1 MPSRRQ
7 LLPVI
12 RLALAGPEP
21 GPALAALAAAAGVAP
36 AVRLGPLFS
45 LLLDRDPLTAW
56 RAVTAFGAA
65 MADLAAAR
73 LEDAREVWR
82 NLMWRVNEESGNIA
96 WGIPQ
101 CMGETLARVPV
112 LAADYHRILI
122 SYVQEMDGDC
132 TYIDHAPLRRGSWW
146 AVCRLAEAAPQLA
159 ARALPE
165 LGAAVADCDG
175 EARGLACLA
184 LARLN
189 PDPSRSLIAALT
201 AVADDPFPFDFYDGW
216 QLVPMTVGQAAK
228 DALRALRHCGA

>member
-1 MPSRRQ
+1 MVSRRQ

-12 RLALAGPEP
+12 RTALAGPDP
-21 GPALAALAAAAGVAP
+21 GPALAAIGDIAP

-45 LLLDRDPLTAW
+45 LLLDRDPLISW

-65 MADLAAAR
+65 MAELAEAR

-82 NLMWRVNEESGNIA
+82 NLMWRANEESGNIA

-101 CMGETLARVPV
+101 CMGETLARTPV

-122 SYVQEMDGDC
+122 SYVQDLDGDC
-132 TYIDHAPLRRGSWW
+132 TFIDHAPLRRGVWW
-146 AVCRLAEAAPQLA
+146 AIVRLAEAAPALA

-165 LGAAVADCDG
+165 LTGAVADCDP

-184 LARLN
+184 LANLK
-189 PDPSRSLIAALT
+189 PDPSRTLLAALT
-201 AVADDPFPFDFYDGW
+201 AASEDPAAFDFYNGW
-216 QLVPMTVGQAAK
+216 QLVPTTVALSAAA
-228 DALRALRHCGA
+228 ALAACRRCG

>member
-1 MPSRRQ
+1 MVSRRQ
-7 LLPVI
+7 LLPLI
-12 RLALAGPEP
+12 RTALEGPES
-21 GPALAALAAAAGVAP
+21 GPALAALGDIAP

-45 LLLDRDPLTAW
+45 LLLDRDPLLCW

-65 MADLAAAR
+65 MAELAGER

-82 NLMWRVNEESGNIA
+82 NLMWRTNEESGNIA

-122 SYVQEMDGDC
+122 SLVQDMDGDC
-132 TYIDHAPLRRGSWW
+132 TFIDHAPLRRGVWW
-146 AVCRLAEAAPQLA
+146 AIARLAGAAPELA

-165 LGAAVADCDG
+165 LAAALGDCDH

-184 LARLN
+184 LARVK
-189 PDPSRSLIAALT
+189 PDPSRSLLAAL
-201 AVADDPFPFDFYDGW
+201 AAAADDPAAFDFYDGW
-216 QLVPMTVGQAAK
+216 QLVPTTVGQAAAA
-228 DALRALRHCGA
+228 ALAACRRCG

>member
-1 MPSRRQ
+1 MPRRRQ

-12 RLALAGPEP
+12 RQALAGPEP
-21 GPALAALAAAAGVAP
+21 GPALAALGGIAP

-45 LLLDRDPLTAW
+45 LLLDREPLIGW

-65 MADLAAAR
+65 MAELAGER
-73 LEDAREVWR
+73 QQDAREVWR
-82 NLMWRVNEESGNIA
+82 NLMWRTNEESGNIA

-122 SYVQEMDGDC
+122 SLVQDLDGDC
-132 TYIDHAPLRRGSWW
+132 TYIDHAPLRRGVWW
-146 AVCRLAEAAPQLA
+146 AIARLAEAAPELA

-165 LGAAVADCDG
+165 LTAAVADCDP

-184 LARLN
+184 LARLK
-189 PDPSRSLIAALT
+189 PDPSRTLLAALT
-201 AVADDPFPFDFYDGW
+201 QAAEDQTAFACYDGW
-216 QLVPMTVGQAAK
+216 NLVPTTVAAAA
-228 DALRALRHCGA
+228 DAALAACRRCG

>member
-12 RLALAGPEP
+12 RQALAGPEAD
-21 GPALAALAAAAGVAP
+21 PALAALAAIAP

-45 LLLDRDPLTAW
+45 LLLDRDPLTGW

-65 MADLAAAR
+65 MAELAAAR

-101 CMGETLARVPV
+101 CMGETLARVPA
-112 LAADYHRILI
+112 LATDYHRILI
-122 SYVQEMDGDC
+122 SYVQDMDGDC

-146 AVCRLAEAAPQLA
+146 AICRLAQAAPLLA
-159 ARALPE
+159 AHALAE
-165 LGAAVADCDG
+165 LSAAVADCDG

-184 LARLN
+184 LARIK
-189 PDPSRSLIAALT
+189 PDPSRSLLAALAAAAT
-201 AVADDPFPFDFYDGW
+201 DPCPFDFYDGW
-216 QLVPMTVGQAAK
+216 QLVPTTVGQAATA
-228 DALRALRHCGA
+228 ALTACRRCG

>member
-12 RLALAGPEP
+12 RTALAGSEP
-21 GPALAALAAAAGVAP
+21 GPALAAIGGIAP

-45 LLLDRDPLTAW
+45 LLLDREPLIGW

-65 MADLAAAR
+65 MAELAGER

-82 NLMWRVNEESGNIA
+82 NLMWRTNEESGNIA

-112 LAADYHRILI
+112 LAADYHRILL
-122 SYVQEMDGDC
+122 SYVQDMDGDC
-132 TYIDHAPLRRGSWW
+132 TFIDHAPLRRGVWW
-146 AVCRLAEAAPQLA
+146 AIARLAETAPALA

-165 LGAAVADCDG
+165 LTSALADCDP

-184 LARLN
+184 LARIK
-189 PDPSRSLIAALT
+189 PDPSRSLLAALT
-201 AVADDPFPFDFYDGW
+201 TAADDPAAFDFYNGW
-216 QLVPMTVGQAAK
+216 HLVPTTVAASAAT
-228 DALRALRHCGA
+228 ALAACRRCG

>member
-12 RLALAGPEP
+12 RQALAGPEP
-21 GPALAALAAAAGVAP
+21 GPALAAIAALADVSP
-36 AVRLGPLFS
+36 STRLGPLFS
-45 LLLDRDPLTAW
+45 LLLDREPLIAW

-65 MADLAAAR
+65 MAELAETR
-73 LEDAREVWR
+73 PEDAREVWR

-101 CMGETLARVPV
+101 CMGETLARVPI

-122 SYVQEMDGDC
+122 SYVQDLDGDC
-132 TYIDHAPLRRGSWW
+132 TYIDHPPLRRGSWW
-146 AVCRLAEAAPQLA
+146 AIGRLAEAAPTLA

-165 LGAAVADCDG
+165 LTSAVADCDG

-184 LARLN
+184 LARIK
-189 PDPSRSLIAALT
+189 PDPSRSLLAALT
-201 AVADDPFPFDFYDGW
+201 AAAADPFPFDFYDGW
-216 QLVPMTVGQAAK
+216 QLVPTTVGQAAGA
-228 DALRALRHCGA
+228 ALAACRRCL

>member
-12 RLALAGPEP
+12 RQALAGPEP
-21 GPALAALAAAAGVAP
+21 GPALAAISDIAP

-45 LLLDRDPLTAW
+45 LLLDRDPLISW

-65 MADLAAAR
+65 MAELAGER

-82 NLMWRVNEESGNIA
+82 NLMWRTNEESGNIA

-101 CMGETLARVPV
+101 CMGETLARIPV
-112 LAADYHRILI
+112 LAADYHRILL
-122 SYVQEMDGDC
+122 SLVQDMDGDC
-132 TYIDHAPLRRGSWW
+132 TFIDHAPLRRGVWW
-146 AVCRLAEAAPQLA
+146 AIARLASAAPELA

-165 LGAAVADCDG
+165 LENALIDCDS

-184 LARLN
+184 LARLK
-189 PDPSRSLIAALT
+189 PDPARSLLTALT
-201 AVADDPFPFDFYDGW
+201 KAANDATPFDFYDGW
-216 QLVPMTVGQAAK
+216 QLVPTTVGQAAAS
-228 DALRALRHCGA
+228 ALAACRRCG